1 MRAEASPDRLE
12 RWFPGNLEDPFGLE
26 LLDWL
31 KAIEDSERK
40 PEVDGEGGLRDLAV
54 AYSALESSLAG
65 RQVKV
70 DDVASGSVNEY
81 QREIDEALE
90 I

>member
-1 MRAEASPDRLE
+1 MRAEASKDWLE
-12 RWFPGNLEDPFGLE
+12 RWFPGGFEDPFGLE

-31 KAIEDSERK
+31 KAIEDPDRT
-40 PEVDGEGGLRDLAV
+40 PEVDGVGGLRDLAV
-54 AYSALESSLAG
+54 AYSVLESSVLG
-65 RQVKV
+65 QQVLV
-70 DDVASGSVNEY
+70 DDVASGQVNEY

>member
-1 MRAEASPDRLE
+1 MRAEASKDWLE
-12 RWFPGNLEDPFGLE
+12 RWFPRGLEDPFGLE

-31 KAIEDSERK
+31 QAIEDPDRT

-54 AYSALESSLAG
+54 AYAVLESSTTG
-65 RQVKV
+65 RQVRV
-70 DDVASGSVNEY
+70 DDVASGNVSEY
-81 QREIDEALE
+81 QREIDAALG